1 MASYQLPDGRTVST
15 DMAFTLGEVQYPDN
29 WLLLSTEEDREALG
43 ITGPL
48 AEPDWYD
55 QRFFWAPGK
64 PKDHSEL
71 IREYTTHVRRNASSL
86 LGDTDW
92 MVIREA
98 DDGTQ
103 VPADIKAWRQRI
115 RQAVSEKIKSMSA
128 TQNTTKLAA
137 YISSDAYNTWPARPN
152 TALNA

>member
-29 WLLLSTEEDREALG
+29 WLLFSTAEDRKALG

-55 QRFFWAPGK
+55 QRFYWAPND
-64 PKDHSEL
+64 PKDHTQLVE
-71 IREYTTHVRRNASSL
+71 EYVAHVRRNASSL

-92 MVIREA
+92 MIIREV

-103 VPADIKAWRQRI
+103 VPADIKAWRQQI
-115 RQAVSEKIKSMSA
+115 RVTASEKIKSITS
-128 TQNTTKLAA
+128 TQDTAKLASYVTSGTYSA
-137 YISSDAYNTWPARPN
+137 WPVNPVS
-152 TALNA
+152 NAGA